1 MRGRRALLYISFRNR
16 PMFTEPTTVQGKEGN
31 MARHELA
38 FKGSHPEVT
47 FPLIFHCKAS
57 HKVQISCQEGWVG
70 AILPCTYNRKNWNIY
85 EQPNQNTIRIHTRA
99 HTLNHYAFL
108 REISRQTCPPPSIQS
123 MTHSFIQQVLDQ
135 GGRGAQGR
143 STQSWKILRMKRW

>member
-1 MRGRRALLYISFRNR
+1 MRGRRALLYISSGNR

-38 FKGSHPEVT
+38 FKRLPPRSDSPT
-47 FPLIFHCKAS
+47 IFHCKAS
-57 HKVQISCQEGWVG
+57 HMVQISCQEGWVG
-70 AILPCTYNRKNWNIY
+70 VILPYTHNRKNWNMY

-108 REISRQTCPPPSIQS
+108 REISRQTCPPPSIHS

-135 GGRGAQGR
+135 GGTGAQGKKY
-143 STQSWKILRMKRW
+143 TKLKDT